1 MPHSLAQ
8 FWMVPLIFS
17 GPFSQRITCG
27 FPRQEMICFKARITR
42 SLGSEVEVGLQLQ
55 LQWQP

>member
-1 MPHSLAQ
+1 
-8 FWMVPLIFS
+8 MVPLIFS